1 MNLRITVLVENTA
14 GRVNVLGEHGL
25 SLWIEAAGRSFLMD
39 TGQGGALAANAAQ
52 LGVDLARAEAIVLSH
67 GHYDHTGGL
76 VPALDPSR
84 RTRVY
89 AHRAAFGSKFVRHGG
104 TTRDIAIPATCKEVI
119 RQRADVTWVEGPVD
133 LGGGLRLTGPVP
145 RVTDYEDTGGAFFT
159 DAACTQPDALVDD
172 QAAFLET
179 DAGTAVM
186 LGCAHSGV
194 INTLRYVQSL
204 TGGRRIH
211 TVLGGMHLGSA
222 SPERMERTV
231 AELRKM
237 NVERLM
243 PCHCTGLAA
252 TVRLWS
258 ELPGRCV
265 VCAAG
270 TVFEC

>member
-1 MNLRITVLVENTA
+1 M
-14 GRVNVLGEHGL
+14 
-25 SLWIEAAGRSFLMD
+25 
-39 TGQGGALAANAAQ
+39 
-52 LGVDLARAEAIVLSH
+52 
-67 GHYDHTGGL
+67 
-76 VPALDPSR
+76 PALDPSR

-89 AHRAAFGSKFVRHGG
+89 AHRAAFGTKFVRHGG
-104 TTRDIAIPATCKEVI
+104 TTRDIAMPAACREAIT
-119 RQRADVTWVEGPVD
+119 QRADVTWVEGPVD

-179 DAGTAVM
+179 DAGTVVM

-211 TVLGGMHLGSA
+211 TVLGGMHLGSV

-258 ELPGRCV
+258 ELPGRCAA
-265 VCAAG
+265 CAAG
-270 TVFEC
+270 TVVEC